1 MSMRA
6 CSTFAT
12 KGKGTRFPA
21 GEPRR
26 QPDFSLTD
34 WSFFVKALA
43 VDIGGTHANCGL
55 VENENILAYESIDVA
70 SATNIRA
77 VLAGAVEVFRKLIKT
92 QSLSLDNFQ
101 GVAVG
106 FPGLVDSRIG
116 RVVSTNKKYD
126 DAPEMDFRAW
136 GREALGLSLRIE
148 NDARMALLGE
158 SYAGA
163 ARGFDDVVMM
173 TLGTGIG
180 GVAMIEGRLLRGK
193 HGQAGCLGGHIPVL
207 FNGRACTCGGIGCA
221 EAEASGWSLP
231 GIVKDFPGAAESSL
245 SKYSHVGFRHLFE
258 EAADGDKVALAIR
271 ERCLNVWA
279 ADAVALVH
287 AYDPEVIV
295 IGGGVM
301 ESANII
307 IPYVET
313 HVHKYAW
320 TPWGKVRIRSAELAN
335 NAALVGAIPLLAE
348 EM

>member
-1 MSMRA
+1 
-6 CSTFAT
+6 
-12 KGKGTRFPA
+12 
-21 GEPRR
+21 
-26 QPDFSLTD
+26 
-34 WSFFVKALA
+34 VKALA

-55 VENENILAYESIDVA
+55 VENRSILEHESIDVA
-70 SATNIRA
+70 HATNILA
-77 VLAGAVEVFRKLIKT
+77 VLSRVAESFRKLIKR
-92 QSLSLDNFQ
+92 QSLSRDDFQ
-101 GVAVG
+101 GIAVG

-126 DAPEMDFRAW
+126 DAPGVDFCAW
-136 GREALGLSLRIE
+136 GREALGLALRIE

-163 ARGFDDVVMM
+163 ARGFGDVIMM

-180 GVAMIEGRLLRGK
+180 GVAMIEGKLLRGK
-193 HGQAGCLGGHIPVL
+193 HAQAGCLGGHFPVL
-207 FNGRACTCGGIGCA
+207 FNGRQCTCGGIGCA

-231 GIVKDFPGAAESSL
+231 GIIKDFPGVSESTL
-245 SKYSHVGFRHLFE
+245 SKHSHVGFKQLFE
-258 EAADGDKVALAIR
+258 QASNGDKIALAIR
-271 ERCLNVWA
+271 DRCLHIWA

-307 IPYVET
+307 IPYVEA

-320 TPWGKVRIRSAELAN
+320 TPWGKVQVRPAELAN
-335 NAALVGAIPLLAE
+335 NAALVGAIPLLSE
-348 EM
+348 KI

>member
-1 MSMRA
+1 M
-6 CSTFAT
+6 
-12 KGKGTRFPA
+12 
-21 GEPRR
+21 
-26 QPDFSLTD
+26 
-34 WSFFVKALA
+34 KALA

-55 VENENILAYESIDVA
+55 VENQNILAYQSIDID
-70 SATNIRA
+70 SATSIRD
-77 VLAGAVEVFRKLIKT
+77 VLSRVAEVFHMLVKN
-92 QSLSLDNFQ
+92 QSLSFDDFQ
-101 GVAVG
+101 GIAVG

-126 DAPEMDFRAW
+126 DAPEVDFRAW
-136 GREALGLSLRIE
+136 GLQALGLSLRIE
-148 NDARMALLGE
+148 NDARLALLGE
-158 SYAGA
+158 SYTGA

-193 HGQAGCLGGHIPVL
+193 HAQAGCLGGHIPVL
-207 FNGRACTCGGIGCA
+207 FNGRPCTCGGIGCA

-231 GIVKDFPGAAESSL
+231 GIIKDFTGASDSSL
-245 SKYSHVGFRHLFE
+245 SRYSHAGFKELFE
-258 EAADGDKVALAIR
+258 EAQSGDKTALAIR
-271 ERCLNVWA
+271 DRCLNVWA

-287 AYDPEVIV
+287 AYDPEIIV

-307 IPYVET
+307 IPYVEA

-320 TPWGKVRIRSAELAN
+320 TPWGKVQVRPAELAN

-348 EM
+348 KI